1 MPGFTVVGY
10 TRPSY
15 MKPSTV
21 NSLAIQGLESLSNC
35 RVSGPL
41 VLHASSIL
49 SDSLVLHAS
58 FIWGGGFRD
67 YRVYKGL
74 WGYCLGSEV

>member
-35 RVSGPL
+35 RVSGSL
-41 VLHASSIL
+41 VLHASFIL

-58 FIWGGGFRD
+58 CIWGGVRD